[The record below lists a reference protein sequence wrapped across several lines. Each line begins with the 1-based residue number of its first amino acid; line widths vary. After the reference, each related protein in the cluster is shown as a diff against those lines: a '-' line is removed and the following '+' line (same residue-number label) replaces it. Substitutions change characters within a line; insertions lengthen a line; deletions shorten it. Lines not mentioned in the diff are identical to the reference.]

1 MNFYKYFINLFLYS
15 VFVIVTGCANKKI
28 NDDVVVY
35 NIKPPKWVVGA
46 QTGGDFYSVGVTN
59 KSSTLSTSMLY
70 AKNNAIENLRMNIF
84 VKLEELFSNEA
95 AKISNEKKV
104 NTIIN
109 VLNNKIRTGITIEY
123 LDSISRIDDVWRSTD
138 SDTLYLM
145 VFVDKDNIINKI
157 ISLLDEIKLKYK
169 NDSEIENLIKDVKND
184 MIYNNFKISSKQS
197 VTQRVN

>member
-1 MNFYKYFINLFLYS
+1 M
-15 VFVIVTGCANKKI
+15 VTSCANKKI
-28 NDDVVVY
+28 NDDVVY
-35 NIKPPKWVVGA
+35 NIKPPKWVVGV

-59 KSSTLSTSMLY
+59 KSSILKTSMVY

-109 VLNNKIRTGITIEY
+109 VLNDKIRTGITIDY

-138 SDTLYLM
+138 NDTLYLM
-145 VFVDKDNIINKI
+145 VFVDKDNVINKI
-157 ISLLDEIKLKYK
+157 ISLLDEIKLKYT
-169 NDSEIENLIKDVKND
+169 NDSEIENLIKDIKND
-184 MIYNNFKISSKQS
+184 MIYNNFKINSKQS
-197 VTQRVN
+197 VIQRVN

>member
-15 VFVIVTGCANKKI
+15 LLVMVTSCANKKI
-28 NDDVVVY
+28 NDDVVY
-35 NIKPPKWVVGA
+35 NIKPPKWVVGV

-59 KSSTLSTSMLY
+59 KSSILKTSMVY

-109 VLNNKIRTGITIEY
+109 VLNDKIRTGITIDY

-138 SDTLYLM
+138 NDTLYLM
-145 VFVDKDNIINKI
+145 VFVDKDNVINKI
-157 ISLLDEIKLKYK
+157 ISLLDEIKLKYT
-169 NDSEIENLIKDVKND
+169 NDSEIENLIKDIKND
-184 MIYNNFKISSKQS
+184 MIYNNFKINSKQS
-197 VTQRVN
+197 VIQRVN

>member
-15 VFVIVTGCANKKI
+15 LLVMVTSCANKKI
-28 NDDVVVY
+28 NDDVVY
-35 NIKPPKWVVGA
+35 NIKPPKWVVGV

-59 KSSTLSTSMLY
+59 KSSILKTSMVY

-109 VLNNKIRTGITIEY
+109 VLNDKIRTGITIDY

-138 SDTLYLM
+138 NDTLYLM
-145 VFVDKDNIINKI
+145 VFVDKDNVINKI
-157 ISLLDEIKLKYK
+157 ISLLDEIKLKYT
-169 NDSEIENLIKDVKND
+169 NDGEIENLIKDIKND
-184 MIYNNFKISSKQS
+184 MIYNNFKINSKQS
-197 VTQRVN
+197 VIQRVN

>member
-15 VFVIVTGCANKKI
+15 LLVMVTSCANKKI
-28 NDDVVVY
+28 NDDVVY
-35 NIKPPKWVVGA
+35 NIKPPKWVVGV

-59 KSSTLSTSMLY
+59 KSSILKTSMVY

-109 VLNNKIRTGITIEY
+109 VLNDKIRTGITIDY

-138 SDTLYLM
+138 NDTLYLM
-145 VFVDKDNIINKI
+145 VFVDKDNVINKI
-157 ISLLDEIKLKYK
+157 ISLLDEIKLKYT
-169 NDSEIENLIKDVKND
+169 NDSEIENLIKDIKND
-184 MIYNNFKISSKQS
+184 MIYNNFKINSKQS
-197 VTQRVN
+197 AIQRVN